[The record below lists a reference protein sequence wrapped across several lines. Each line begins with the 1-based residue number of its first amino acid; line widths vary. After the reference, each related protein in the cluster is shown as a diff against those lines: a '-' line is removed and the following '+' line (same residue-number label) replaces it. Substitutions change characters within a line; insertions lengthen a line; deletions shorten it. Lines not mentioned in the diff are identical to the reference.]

1 MASSWGG
8 HQISLVCATVDEFE
22 TPKMMLVEVSCD
34 EMDGSKGELLER
46 MSSIDRGGRRVTG
59 SEGSLRRAV
68 NEVMLSLWFQKKSEG
83 RLHRESPAACE
94 QPDKKHL
101 STSLALMYVVV
112 TFP

>member
-1 MASSWGG
+1 
-8 HQISLVCATVDEFE
+8 
-22 TPKMMLVEVSCD
+22 
-34 EMDGSKGELLER
+34 MDGSRVELLER
-46 MSSIDRGGRRVTG
+46 IPSIDRGGRRNSVGVCKGRRVAG
-59 SEGSLRRAV
+59 SEGSVRRAV
-68 NEVMLSLWFQKKSEG
+68 NEMMLSLWFQKKSEG